1 MNASVRLSVSSLRA
15 HKRRFA
21 GTFLAVVLGVAFLAG
36 TLVMGDTLRASF
48 DTMFGNAA
56 GGTDAVVRS
65 ADAITTP
72 GESQGVRQPV
82 STDLVRTVERVPGVA
97 AAAPSIQGAG
107 QLVGA
112 DGDPIGG
119 QGPPTLAGNW
129 ITDPELN
136 PYRLAEGR
144 APQRSGEV
152 VVNRGAA
159 EQGGLA
165 IGDTTTLRTPDP
177 VEVTVVGLATF
188 GGEDGMAQV
197 TFTGMT
203 RADAEKY
210 LTARPGE
217 AASIQVR
224 AGPGVGQREL
234 VDRLTPVL
242 PEGVEAITGEES
254 AAENT
259 DMISSQFLSLFTT
272 FLLVFSGIALLVA
285 TFSIHNTFAIVVAQ
299 RTRENALLRALGASR
314 RQVTAATL
322 VEAAA
327 VAATASAAGLAGGIG
342 IAAGLQALFPAI
354 GFPFP
359 DGALVISALSL
370 LLPLAVGVVVCL
382 GSALLPAA
390 RAGSTAPLAALRE
403 TAADTSGASRVRA
416 VTGTG
421 LLVLALA
428 LTLVGVLL
436 APSVWPAGAGAV
448 LTLASFVVLGPVAS
462 TTAVRVLGAPLDRLR
477 GVTGVLARRNAL
489 RSPKRTAATAGA
501 LMIGVAV
508 VSLFT
513 VFGASLKATMD
524 QTVSRSFAGDV
535 AVSAP
540 SFGAGGSG
548 LSPRLAGAVQELP
561 EVDTAVGLGR
571 GVADVDG
578 QGRALTVTDPVA
590 LNRTF
595 DLGTVHGSLDDLGTD
610 GIAVT
615 RSEAEKRGLTTGDTT
630 RLTFTDGRSGTFTV
644 RAVYGQSEL
653 AGDYVITRAAWAPH
667 RTQDSDTLVAV
678 AFEDGVGADAGKAAV
693 EQVADRYGNPEVQT
707 REEYAQSSAG
717 GIDMM
722 LTLVYALL
730 ALAVLIALLG
740 IANTPHPG
748 GPRTH
753 PRTRPAA
760 GRRADPGPAAG
771 HGPLGVRPGR
781 RLRHGR
787 RARSRHLPRLGPGGR
802 LRRRLGQR
810 LRLRR
815 AARAARGGGPGRP
828 RGGRPGGPAPGPARR
843 PPERAARRGHGVAR
857 AVPGAPGRCGRK
869 RAADA
874 PAAGRQASSDAD
886 RTPGPRADAPSGP
899 VQAPRGAGRVPTVT
913 GAARAFGRR
922 PVPRRTARGSGRS
935 PPGQPTTADR
945 AGAG

>member
-1 MNASVRLSVSSLRA
+1 MNASVRLSASSLRA
-15 HKRRFA
+15 HRRRFA
-21 GTFLAVVLGVAFLAG
+21 GTFLAVFLGVAFLAG

-48 DTMFGNAA
+48 DSMFGDAA

-82 STDLVRTVERVPGVA
+82 AADLVRTVEKVPGVA
-97 AAAPSIQGAG
+97 AAVPSVQGAG

-112 DGDPIGG
+112 NGEAIGG

-129 ITDPELN
+129 ITDQELN

-144 APQRSGEV
+144 APRKSGEV

-159 EQGGLA
+159 EKGGLT

-177 VEVTVVGLATF
+177 VRVTIVGLASF

-203 RADAEKY
+203 MTDAQKY

-217 AASIQVR
+217 AATIQVR
-224 AGPGVGQREL
+224 AGPGVTQREL

-242 PEGVEAITGEES
+242 PQDVEAITGQES
-254 AAENT
+254 AEENNE
-259 DMISSQFLSLFTT
+259 MISGRFLSVFTL
-272 FLLVFSGIALLVA
+272 FLLVFSGVALLVA

-299 RTRENALLRALGASR
+299 RTCENALLRALGASR
-314 RQVTAATL
+314 RQVTGAAL
-322 VEAAA
+322 VEAGA
-327 VAATASAAGLAGGIG
+327 VAVTASLAGLAGGIG

-359 DGALVISALSL
+359 EGDLVVTGLSMA
-370 LLPLAVGVVVCL
+370 LPLAVGIVVCL
-382 GSALLPAA
+382 GSALLPAV
-390 RAGSTAPLAALRE
+390 RAGRTAPLAALRE
-403 TAADTSGASRVRA
+403 TAVDTSGASRPRA
-416 VTGTG
+416 IAGTALVALALACTLAGVLVTPSIWLAGTG
-421 LLVLALA
+421 AVLALVA
-428 LTLVGVLL
+428 
-436 APSVWPAGAGAV
+436 
-448 LTLASFVVLGPVAS
+448 FVVLGPVAS
-462 TTAVRVLGAPLDRLR
+462 STAVRFLGGPLARFR
-477 GVTGVLARRNAL
+477 GVTGALARRNAL
-489 RSPKRTAATAGA
+489 RSPKRTAATASA

-548 LSPRLAGAVQELP
+548 LSPRLAGAIQDLP

-571 GVADVDG
+571 GVAEVDG
-578 QGRALTVTDPVA
+578 EGRALTVTDPAA
-590 LNRTF
+590 LARTF
-595 DLGTVHGSLDDLGTD
+595 DLGTVDGSLRRLGTD

-615 RSEAEKRGLTTGDTT
+615 EKEADRQHLTTGAKAH
-630 RLTFTDGRSGTFTV
+630 LTFTDGTKETFTV
-644 RAVYGQSEL
+644 RAVYGRSEL

-678 AFEDGVGADAGKAAV
+678 TFADGVSTDAGTAAV
-693 EQVADRYGNPEVQT
+693 EKAAAPYGNPEVQT
-707 REEYAQSSAG
+707 RDAYAQSSAG

-740 IANTPHPG
+740 IANTLTLAIHE
-748 GPRTH
+748 
-753 PRTRPAA
+753 RTRELGLLRAVGQTRAQLRAMVRWESVLVAAFGTAGGLALGAFLGWVLVRASDGASDSAFAFAMPPAQLAVVALVGLAA
-760 GRRADPGPAAG
+760 GALAGLRPA
-771 HGPLGVRPGR
+771 
-781 RLRHGR
+781 
-787 RARSRHLPRLGPGGR
+787 
-802 LRRRLGQR
+802 
-810 LRLRR
+810 RR
-815 AARAARGGGPGRP
+815 AARLD
-828 RGGRPGGPAPGPARR
+828 
-843 PPERAARRGHGVAR
+843 VLR
-857 AVPGAPGRCGRK
+857 AV
-869 RAADA
+869 AAE
-874 PAAGRQASSDAD
+874 
-886 RTPGPRADAPSGP
+886 
-899 VQAPRGAGRVPTVT
+899 
-913 GAARAFGRR
+913 
-922 PVPRRTARGSGRS
+922 
-935 PPGQPTTADR
+935 
-945 AGAG
+945 

>member
-1 MNASVRLSVSSLRA
+1 MNASVRLSASSLRA
-15 HKRRFA
+15 HRRRFA
-21 GTFLAVVLGVAFLAG
+21 GTFLAVFLGVAFLAG

-48 DTMFGNAA
+48 DSMFGDAA

-82 STDLVRTVERVPGVA
+82 ATDLVRTVEKVPGVA
-97 AAAPSIQGAG
+97 AAVPNVQGAG

-112 DGDPIGG
+112 NGEPIGG

-144 APQRSGEV
+144 APQKSGEV

-159 EQGGLA
+159 EKGGLT

-177 VEVTVVGLATF
+177 VRVTIVGLATF

-203 RADAEKY
+203 MTDTQKY

-217 AASIQVR
+217 AATIQVR
-224 AGPGVGQREL
+224 AGPGVTQREL

-242 PEGVEAITGEES
+242 PQDVEAITGQES
-254 AAENT
+254 AEENNE
-259 DMISSQFLSLFTT
+259 MISGQFLSVFTL
-272 FLLVFSGIALLVA
+272 FLLVFSGVALLVA

-314 RQVTAATL
+314 RQVTGAAL
-322 VEAAA
+322 VEAGVVA
-327 VAATASAAGLAGGIG
+327 VTASLAGLAGGIG

-359 DGALVISALSL
+359 EGDLVVTGLSMA
-370 LLPLAVGVVVCL
+370 LPLAVGIVVCL
-382 GSALLPAA
+382 GSALLPAV
-390 RAGSTAPLAALRE
+390 RAGRTAPLAALRE
-403 TAADTSGASRVRA
+403 TAVDTSGASRPRA
-416 VTGTG
+416 IAGTALVALALACALAGVLVSPSIWLAGTG
-421 LLVLALA
+421 AVLALVA
-428 LTLVGVLL
+428 
-436 APSVWPAGAGAV
+436 
-448 LTLASFVVLGPVAS
+448 FVVLGPVAS
-462 TTAVRVLGAPLDRLR
+462 STAVRVLGGPLARLR
-477 GVTGVLARRNAL
+477 GVTGALARRNAL
-489 RSPKRTAATAGA
+489 RSPKRTAATASA

-548 LSPRLAGAVQELP
+548 LSPRLAGAIQDLP

-571 GVADVDG
+571 GVAEVDG
-578 QGRALTVTDPVA
+578 EGRALTVTDPVA
-590 LNRTF
+590 LARTF
-595 DLGTVHGSLDDLGTD
+595 DLGTVDGSLRRLGTD

-615 RSEAEKRGLTTGDTT
+615 EKEADRQHLTTGD
-630 RLTFTDGRSGTFTV
+630 RAHLTFTDGTKETFTV
-644 RAVYGQSEL
+644 RAVYGRSEL

-678 AFEDGVGADAGKAAV
+678 TFADGVSTDAGTAAV
-693 EQVADRYGNPEVQT
+693 EKAAAPYGNPEVQT
-707 REEYAQSSAG
+707 RDAYAQSSAG

-722 LTLVYALL
+722 LTL
-730 ALAVLIALLG
+730 
-740 IANTPHPG
+740 
-748 GPRTH
+748 
-753 PRTRPAA
+753 
-760 GRRADPGPAAG
+760 
-771 HGPLGVRPGR
+771 
-781 RLRHGR
+781 
-787 RARSRHLPRLGPGGR
+787 
-802 LRRRLGQR
+802 
-810 LRLRR
+810 
-815 AARAARGGGPGRP
+815 
-828 RGGRPGGPAPGPARR
+828 
-843 PPERAARRGHGVAR
+843 
-857 AVPGAPGRCGRK
+857 
-869 RAADA
+869 
-874 PAAGRQASSDAD
+874 
-886 RTPGPRADAPSGP
+886 
-899 VQAPRGAGRVPTVT
+899 
-913 GAARAFGRR
+913 
-922 PVPRRTARGSGRS
+922 
-935 PPGQPTTADR
+935 
-945 AGAG
+945 